1 MASAEEIRERVKR
14 ADEQRIATRADAA
27 ARVGEIANKRDEL
40 RAKLAEL
47 DKALSSAVSDAL
59 TVMTADELAQ
69 FTGRQ
74 HREIDEWTTG
84 GKSSS
89 RRRSTPNRPD
99 RSPRRSSRTARPT
112 ASTPNQPAADTS
124 GPATETTD
132 GTVGT
137 VTSPVTP

>member
-1 MASAEEIRERVKR
+1 MASAEEIRARVKR
-14 ADEQRIATRADAA
+14 ADEQRIATRADSA
-27 ARVGEIANKRDEL
+27 ARVGEVANERDEL
-40 RAKLAEL
+40 LAKLAEL
-47 DKALSSAVSDAL
+47 DKALGAAVSDAL

-89 RRRSTPNRPD
+89 RRRPAPNRPD

-112 ASTPNQPAADTS
+112 ASTPNAADTS
-124 GPATETTD
+124 GPADEPAPTAETAD
-132 GTVGT
+132 AVASPA
-137 VTSPVTP
+137 TS

>member
-1 MASAEEIRERVKR
+1 MASAEEIRARVKR
-14 ADEQRIATRADAA
+14 ADEQRIATRADSA
-27 ARVGEIANKRDEL
+27 ARVGEIANERDEL
-40 RAKLAEL
+40 LAKLAEL
-47 DKALSSAVSDAL
+47 DKNLSTAVSDAL

-89 RRRSTPNRPD
+89 RRRPTPNRPD

-112 ASTPNQPAADTS
+112 ASTPNQADAADTS
-124 GPATETTD
+124 ETADAVASPAT
-132 GTVGT
+132 
-137 VTSPVTP
+137 P